1 MSLESTNT
9 RPTVLVVEDEPD
21 LADLYSAWLDRE
33 YPVRTALDGEEAL
46 SELGPGVDIVLLDRR
61 MPGLSGDEVLA
72 RIRERSVECRVAMVT
87 AVEPG
92 TDIIEMGF
100 DDYLVKPVTK
110 SDLDATIDRL
120 MRRNE
125 YDSKLDEYLTL
136 VRKKSTL
143 ESGKTPAELRESP
156 EFARLQ
162 DRIEELRDDVDPMV
176 QEFDDED
183 LAAVLRD
190 VEQ

>member
-125 YDSKLDEYLTL
+125 YDSKLDEYVTL

-183 LAAVLRD
+183 LAAVFRD